1 MSVRK
6 SGAKALLLT
15 LLIVSFGTAYSQENS
30 FLRKM
35 KFDGSLKTKY
45 EYALETNMS
54 RFSVRNSRL
63 GLSGDM
69 NSYVS
74 YRVQIELSNE
84 GKFEVL
90 DLSATLKPMK
100 NLTVTMGQTS
110 IPIYNSS
117 QITPAQMMFANRTF
131 LAKYF
136 VPGTRDLGVLA
147 AYNFSV
153 SGVPV
158 ELDAGAFNAS
168 KSNNPV
174 WTDNL
179 SWSARA
185 IIGSMD
191 GFRASAKVYR
201 YPGIDA
207 DFFLWG
213 ADMRY
218 GKERFKIEAEVLDRE
233 DQSTGDNL
241 FSSCL
246 QGGYSFPIKNGGM
259 FKDITPAL
267 RWDLMG
273 HKIAVNGIGVNRLTF
288 GLSFGFTSKPFSSL
302 LRIDFEKYFKKNIL
316 PEFTRY
322 EEMDSD
328 KITVELQIIF

>member
-1 MSVRK
+1 MRSEVK
-6 SGAKALLLT
+6 ILLLALLF
-15 LLIVSFGTAYSQENS
+15 VSSGTAYSQENS
-30 FLRKM
+30 FLRKI

-45 EYALETNMS
+45 EYALETSMS

-63 GLSGDM
+63 GLSGELS
-69 NSYVS
+69 SYVS
-74 YRVQIELSNE
+74 YRLQIELSNE

-90 DLSATLKPMK
+90 DLSATIKPLE
-100 NLTVTMGQTS
+100 NLSFTMGQTS
-110 IPIYNSS
+110 IPIYNSY
-117 QITPAQMMFANRTF
+117 QITPSQMMFANRTF

-147 AYNFSV
+147 AYNFAV

-158 ELDAGAFNAS
+158 EFNAGVFNAS

-185 IIGSMD
+185 IIGNMD
-191 GFRASAKVYR
+191 GFRASAKIYR

-213 ADMRY
+213 ADFRY
-218 GKERFKIEAEVLDRE
+218 GKDRFKIEAEVLDRE
-233 DQSTGDNL
+233 DLSSGDNL

-267 RWDLMG
+267 RWDMMG
-273 HKIAVNGIGVNRLTF
+273 HKIAINGIGVNRLTF

-302 LRIDFEKYFKKNIL
+302 LRIDFEKYYKKDIL

-328 KITVELQIIF
+328 KISIELQIIF

>member
-1 MSVRK
+1 MRSEVK
-6 SGAKALLLT
+6 ILLLALL
-15 LLIVSFGTAYSQENS
+15 IASFGTAYSQENN
-30 FLRKM
+30 FLRKI
-35 KFDGSLKTKY
+35 KFDGSLKTRY
-45 EYALETNMS
+45 EYALDTEMS

-63 GLSGDM
+63 GLSGEM
-69 NSYVS
+69 SSYVS
-74 YRVQIELSNE
+74 YRLQIELSNE

-90 DLSATLKPMK
+90 DLSATIKPIE
-100 NLTVTMGQTS
+100 NLTLTMGQTS
-110 IPIYNSS
+110 IPIYNSY
-117 QITPAQMMFANRTF
+117 QITPSQMMFANRTF

-147 AYNFSV
+147 AYNFLV

-158 ELDAGAFNAS
+158 EFNAGVFNAS

-174 WTDNL
+174 WTNNL

-185 IIGSMD
+185 IIGSLD
-191 GFRASAKVYR
+191 GFRASAKIYR

-213 ADMRY
+213 ADFRY

-233 DQSTGDNL
+233 DLSSGDNL

-246 QGGYSFPIKNGGM
+246 QGGYSFPVKNGGM

-267 RWDLMG
+267 RWDMMG

-302 LRIDFEKYFKKNIL
+302 LRIDFEKYFKKYIL

-328 KITVELQIIF
+328 KISIELQIIF